1 MTLLLIS
8 FYMLVAFYLLA
19 TWLHFL
25 KRGAGLSPQ
34 QKVLSF
40 LTVGIATVFWPLVLP
55 IAYVK
60 LLDATVSQP
69 QNYSGRTS

>member
-1 MTLLLIS
+1 MKLLLVS
-8 FYMLVAFYLLA
+8 LYVLVALYLSA
-19 TWLHFL
+19 AWLRFL
-25 KRGAGLSPQ
+25 KKGAGLSPQ

-60 LLDATVSQP
+60 LLDTTVSQP
-69 QNYSGRTS
+69 

>member
-8 FYMLVAFYLLA
+8 VYGLVGLYLFA
-19 TWLHFL
+19 TWLRFL
-25 KRGAGLSPQ
+25 KKEAGLSPQ

-40 LTVGIATVFWPLVLP
+40 LTVGITTLCWPLVLP

-60 LLDATVSQP
+60 LLNATVAQS
-69 QNYSGRTS
+69 